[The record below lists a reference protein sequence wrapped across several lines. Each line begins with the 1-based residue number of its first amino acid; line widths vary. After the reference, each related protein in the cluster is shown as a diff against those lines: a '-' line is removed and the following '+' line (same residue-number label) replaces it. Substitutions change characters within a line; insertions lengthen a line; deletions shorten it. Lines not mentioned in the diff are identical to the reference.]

1 MQYNLS
7 DLLKLIKERRSLKPE
22 RYSSRK
28 VHREQIEKMLEA
40 ANWAP
45 THGLTEP
52 WRFKVY
58 SGDARRQ
65 LMLFCAE
72 LYTKFTPEEKFMQHK
87 HDAFLKRAEKDL
99 NVILVYRKR
108 DPLQRI
114 PAEEEDW
121 AVACAVQN
129 LSLVAAAYGI
139 GCFWSSGKIV
149 FSQEL
154 HQWAGLEADDRCMG
168 LLYLGYPEGE
178 MPAGKRNIWINKV
191 EWIDTPGG
199 NSAPAE

>member
-72 LYTKFTPEEKFMQHK
+72 LSTKFTPEEKFRQHK